1 MVRLTIQ
8 LKGDTMNQR
17 PGSIEDV
24 DEQLNVFMEMWND
37 IDWQEIS
44 WSLIILI
51 AQIII
56 ALIVFF
62 ILKRVGRYVIEKVF
76 ARYMKQRNTI
86 PNRLNTLYKLS
97 KNLFNAVLYFF
108 LFYTILELLG
118 FQVGPLIASA
128 GVFGLA
134 LSLGA
139 QGFVSDIVNGF
150 MILLEKQID
159 VGDVVEISGITGTVE
174 DVNLKTTQIKDFDG
188 TLHFIPNREITII
201 SNRSRSDMRV
211 LIQIR
216 LFPSTNLQDVR
227 HTLESVNKEQI
238 SNYEEITIE
247 PTEISFVPVG
257 SGQIAAQVIMYTKS
271 GTQYGMRNV
280 FYEKYVNALR
290 EAGIELP
297 NVTLELPTA

>member
-1 MVRLTIQ
+1 MDQPNVVL
-8 LKGDTMNQR
+8 
-17 PGSIEDV
+17 EDLA
-24 DEQLNVFMEMWND
+24 EQTSLLAELWND
-37 IDWQEIS
+37 IPWQEIA
-44 WSLIILI
+44 WSLIII
-51 AQIII
+51 IIQIVI

-76 ARYMKQRNTI
+76 TRYMNQRNTI

-97 KNLFNAVLYFF
+97 KNIFNAVLYFF
-108 LFYTILELLG
+108 LVYTILELLG

-174 DVNLKTTQIKDFDG
+174 DVNLKTTQVKDFDG

-211 LIQIR
+211 LIQLR
-216 LFPSTNLQDVR
+216 LFPSTDLQEVR
-227 HTLESVNKEQI
+227 NALEKVNADEI
-238 SNYEEITIE
+238 PNYEEITIE
-247 PTEISFVPVG
+247 PSEISFVPIG

-280 FYEKYVNALR
+280 FYEKYVSALR
-290 EAGIELP
+290 ESGIELP
-297 NVTLELPTA
+297 NVTLEMPSA